1 MKKAKLATQ
10 TLAMIL
16 LPLPLFG
23 AKVAP
28 LPALPQGA
36 LPNSEVVTNT
46 VLNVDY
52 SRYRGLTLALELNA
66 SESNSLTVAV
76 GTAQGDSLSIEEAD
90 LEWGYDCGRWFRADT
105 EIGIVEE
112 WPAPGTGRVSRS
124 LAIGRR
130 DFNPK
135 WNRLRIVKRG
145 VGDSEVDA
153 SSGVEYKKFSITVR

>member
-1 MKKAKLATQ
+1 MRRIRSKYVLTF
-10 TLAMIL
+10 AM
-16 LPLPLFG
+16 LPLSLLG
-23 AKVAP
+23 VKVTP

-52 SRYRGLTLALELNA
+52 SRFRSLTLVLELNA

-76 GTAQGDSLSIEEAD
+76 GTAQGDSLSIEETD
-90 LEWGYDCGRWFRADT
+90 FEWGYDCGRWFRADT
-105 EIGIVEE
+105 ETGIVEE
-112 WPAPGTGRVSRS
+112 WPASDTGRVSRS
-124 LAIGRR
+124 LTIVRR
-130 DFNPK
+130 DFNPQ

-145 VGDSEVDA
+145 IGDSEVDA

>member
-1 MKKAKLATQ
+1 MKMMYL
-10 TLAMIL
+10 LFSL

-23 AKVAP
+23 VKVTP

-52 SRYRGLTLALELNA
+52 SRFRSLTLVLELNA

-76 GTAQGDSLSIEEAD
+76 GTAQGDSLSIEETD
-90 LEWGYDCGRWFRADT
+90 FEWGYDCGRWFRADT
-105 EIGIVEE
+105 ETGIVEE
-112 WPAPGTGRVSRS
+112 WPASDTGRVSRS
-124 LAIGRR
+124 LTIVRR
-130 DFNPK
+130 DFNPQ